1 MRHFLLTRLTLGAG
15 VIFFVSILAFGLL
28 RWSGDLALEYA
39 GENATPAEIETV
51 RREFGLDRPLAVQYA
66 DWLKGVIT
74 LNPGESV
81 FTREPVMS
89 MIATRLVVTGQLA
102 GLSLILAL
110 LLAIPLGVA
119 SAYWTD
125 RWVVLVERAVVTIGQ
140 AVPSFWLAL
149 MLAGVFGLH
158 LGWLP
163 VAGSD
168 SFAHFIL
175 PSLTLAVAV
184 MPALT
189 RVTKTGMKEA
199 LASNYVRTAQ
209 AKGLSTGRILL
220 VHALPNALLPVV
232 SLTAVQLGQLLAGS
246 VVIETVFSLDGVG
259 RLALLSI
266 ERVDYPVVQAI
277 VLCLSVAYVVLTLLS
292 DVINRLI
299 DPRLRVSA

>member
-28 RWSGDLALEYA
+28 RSSGDLALEYA

-158 LGWLP
+158 LAWLP